1 MAKPV
6 ILYPWDSGGLNLVA
20 PTGTHQTN
28 GFVSSEIPTSGE
40 ANALAQNTWLW
51 LSWLIANVATVTRN
65 RFPIPLGTPTGWA
78 YSTGGGL
85 IVPAYQTNAA
95 ATLTAD
101 LDVPQGYKLSQ
112 LKFGLASASASPGG
126 NFTATIT
133 AISHTGA
140 GTSTVATYTVA
151 NGSLPTSQAAQTLNL
166 LTSSTGLTVTVA
178 AAGGTYTRS
187 AGSFI
192 TDGNFVG
199 QVVQWAGFVNGG
211 NNGLKTITALTAT
224 VMTVSTTGL
233 VNETGSAGGQS
244 VTGVSP
250 TVDDTISLQ
259 ITFAQSA
266 SGGSAVSFGPLRT
279 TIVPQ

>member
-65 RFPIPLGTPTGWA
+65 KFPQVTLTASGVWAPTITNQQTGSHYGVA
-78 YSTGGGL
+78 CTTAGKYITDLDVPSGYKVSTLTLQYNNVTGGSPTL
-85 IVPAYQTNAA
+85 TLTVEQNATLAATAPAIA
-95 ATLTAD
+95 ATLTI
-101 LDVPQGYKLSQ
+101 
-112 LKFGLASASASPGG
+112 
-126 NFTATIT
+126 AT
-133 AISHTGA
+133 SVSSTGA
-140 GTSTVATYTVA
+140 DVSM
-151 NGSLPTSQAAQTLNL
+151 NL
-166 LTSSTGLTVTVA
+166 LTSSAGLTVTVA

-211 NNGLKTITALTAT
+211 NNALKTITALTAT

-233 VNETGSAGGQS
+233 VNETGTAGGQS
-244 VTGVSP
+244 VSGVSP
-250 TVDDTISLQ
+250 TVDG
-259 ITFAQSA
+259 TFQLALGIA
-266 SGGSAVSFGPLRT
+266 SSGSAITVSGLRYT
-279 TIVPQ
+279 CVPQ